1 MRSDSHVQI
10 FIKDMNKSKTIKPIK
25 TKGQKIKP
33 TTKKDVISEAIIV
46 DETKL
51 DSSKPDETNDA
62 ELLESNLEED
72 SSLEAM
78 LKKLYETNSTQTV
91 HVHVDEIVDPNQQL
105 NVAPEPENNSTES
118 IATSESDVTNSD
130 NEITNNL
137 DDGIDYSDADNE
149 AKVLVYPI
157 EIENQ
162 HQSIIQ
168 AALFLAGANGV
179 NIHDLKRVLYQW
191 ETNSDYL
198 HGLIKRMNKVCLE
211 SPTSGLLIAKFDDRY
226 KLITKPELKTA
237 LSKIIRIQL
246 RSALTPSLLEVL
258 AIIAYNNPCTKGM
271 IHKIRQI
278 DPTNSIE
285 KLIRLGLVIRHKRAE
300 TPGNPWLYKLT
311 DKFFDLFGIR
321 SVQQLPKVSVMLDE
335 NFEHVDESIDFFDV
349 NRPDAMDEDLE

>member
-1 MRSDSHVQI
+1 
-10 FIKDMNKSKTIKPIK
+10 MNTSKSIKPK
-25 TKGQKIKP
+25 KVKGQKIKP
-33 TTKKDVISEAIIV
+33 TTKKDVVSEAVLVEQIV
-46 DETKL
+46 D
-51 DSSKPDETNDA
+51 DNIANIDN
-62 ELLESNLEED
+62 EEHD

-78 LKKLYETNSTQTV
+78 LKKLYATDQSQSV
-91 HVHVDEIVDPNQQL
+91 HVHVQEILDPKQQL
-105 NVAPEPENNSTES
+105 NTLSDQDLKEPNNTNDATISNLTQTLEDSFDHSDFDDES
-118 IATSESDVTNSD
+118 
-130 NEITNNL
+130 
-137 DDGIDYSDADNE
+137 
-149 AKVLVYPI
+149 KVLVYPV

-198 HGLIKRMNKVCLE
+198 HGLIKRMNQACLDN
-211 SPTSGLLIAKFDDRY
+211 PVSGLLITKFDDRY

-237 LSKIIRIQL
+237 LTKIIRIQL

-285 KLIRLGLVIRHKRAE
+285 KLIRLGLVVRHKRAD

-311 DKFFDLFGIR
+311 DKFFDLFGIK
-321 SVQQLPKVSVMLDE
+321 SVQQLPKVSVTLDE
-335 NFEHVDESIDFFDV
+335 NFEHIDESIDFFDV
-349 NRPDAMDEDLE
+349 NRPDALDDELE